1 MNDENETDWDDFRFF
16 LAAAEAGNFSEASR
30 ALGASQPT
38 VSRRIARLERRLG
51 AALFDRTAHGV
62 RLTATGERMLQVGEE
77 MRHLLGRAR
86 MAVAAEAEVSGTI
99 RLWVTDGIGG
109 YWLPPKL
116 AAFHREHPNVTVDVL
131 CRDAPPPPERLGGDI
146 AVTYVPPASPDAAV
160 LTSAVVSFAPFA
172 SVDYLR
178 ECGRPER
185 LDELRRHR
193 VCQHLSYP
201 ASGDWGPWAAVL
213 DGHPMVSFRT
223 DSSIA
228 LGYAAL
234 FGAGVSMQPI
244 AVAAREPGLVMLD
257 DLDCL
262 ATLQFWLVCHRDAR
276 DIPRMRALADHIRT
290 SPFDQDAGFR
300 RPGPKPGPEARSP

>member
-1 MNDENETDWDDFRFF
+1 MNDEDATDWDEFRFF

-30 ALGASQPT
+30 VLGASQPT

-51 AALFDRTAHGV
+51 AALFHRTAQGV
-62 RLTATGERMLQVGEE
+62 RLTATGERMRQVGDE
-77 MRHLLGRAR
+77 MRHLLGCAR
-86 MAVAAEAEVSGTI
+86 MAAAAEGEVSGTV

-116 AAFHREHPNVTVDVL
+116 AAFHREHPGVTVDVL
-131 CRDAPPPPERLGGDI
+131 CRDAPPPPERLGNDI
-146 AVTYVPPASPDAAV
+146 AVTYDAPASPDAAV
-160 LTSAVVSFAPFA
+160 LASAVVSFAPFA
-172 SVDYLR
+172 SVEYLR
-178 ECGRPER
+178 EFGRPER
-185 LDELRRHR
+185 LDEPRRHR

-201 ASGDWGPWAAVL
+201 ASGDWAPWAAVL

-228 LGYAAL
+228 LGYATL

-257 DLDCL
+257 GLDCL
-262 ATLQFWLVCHRDAR
+262 VTLQFWLVCHRDAR
-276 DIPRMRALADHIRT
+276 GLPRMQALADHIRT
-290 SPFDQDAGFR
+290 SLFDRDAGGNER
-300 RPGPKPGPEARSP
+300 GGVR